1 MEALL
6 SELGSKLAERWV
18 SLLVLPGVLYLVVVA
33 VAGELGHG
41 HPFDVPRLSERIS
54 EVAAHPATETAGGQ
68 VVVLGA
74 VLAAAASVGIVARA
88 LGSVVE
94 RGWLAA
100 EWRSWPRP
108 LRALAARRVRSRR
121 RRWTAAHDAW
131 RRLRAE
137 AARAR
142 ALGRR
147 LPAGE
152 RHAARR
158 DMERVAP
165 EFPDR
170 PTWSGDRVHAAAV
183 RVARDQRLDLA
194 TVWPHLWLVLP
205 EESRVQL
212 TTARQDLGRATA
224 LAAWALLYLPVAAW
238 WWPAL
243 FAAAGLAVTARW
255 RTRAAAG
262 DYAALLEAAV
272 RLHTLDL
279 AQRLGFDV
287 AGRLTPEQY
296 LELDRLLE
304 TTPEPGPGER

>member
-1 MEALL
+1 MEVLL
-6 SELGSKLAERWV
+6 SELGSKLAERWL
-18 SLLVLPGVLYLVVVA
+18 SLLVLPGVLYLAVVA
-33 VAGELGHG
+33 AARELGHAR
-41 HPFDVPRLSERIS
+41 PFDVARLADRIG
-54 EVAAHPATETAGGQ
+54 EVAEHPATETVGGQ
-68 VVVLGA
+68 VVILTA
-74 VLAAAASVGIVARA
+74 VLAAAAAVGIAARA
-88 LGSVVE
+88 LGSLVE
-94 RGWLAA
+94 RLWLAA

-108 LRALAARRVRSRR
+108 LRALAARRVRARQ
-121 RRWTAAHDAW
+121 RRWSAAHDAW

-147 LPAGE
+147 LPAAE
-152 RHAARR
+152 RRAARR
-158 DMERVAP
+158 AMERVAP
-165 EFPDR
+165 EYPDR

-238 WWPAL
+238 WWPAAL
-243 FAAAGLAVTARW
+243 VGLGLAGTGWW
-255 RTRAAAG
+255 RTRAAVAG
-262 DYAALLEAAV
+262 YAALLEAAV

-279 AQRLGFDV
+279 AQRLGLDV
-287 AGRLTPEQY
+287 TGRLTAEQC
-296 LELDRLLE
+296 LELNRLLE
-304 TTPEPGPGER
+304 TTPEPADEER